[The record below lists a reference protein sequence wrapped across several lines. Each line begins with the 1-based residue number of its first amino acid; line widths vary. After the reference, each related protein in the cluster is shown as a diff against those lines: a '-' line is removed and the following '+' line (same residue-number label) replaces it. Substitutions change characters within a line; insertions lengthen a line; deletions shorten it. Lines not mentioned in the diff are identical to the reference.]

1 MKKNGK
7 TEVNFELKRSCLG
20 YQDKGREKNEKSTA
34 GKMRAFKEHNFGRQA
49 AKRLY
54 VTTRHLNLS

>member
-7 TEVNFELKRSCLG
+7 TERILIKNFLKSSSLG

-34 GKMRAFKEHNFGRQA
+34 GKMRAFKKSIILVGRQQ
-49 AKRLY
+49 RDGMSLIDI
-54 VTTRHLNLS
+54 